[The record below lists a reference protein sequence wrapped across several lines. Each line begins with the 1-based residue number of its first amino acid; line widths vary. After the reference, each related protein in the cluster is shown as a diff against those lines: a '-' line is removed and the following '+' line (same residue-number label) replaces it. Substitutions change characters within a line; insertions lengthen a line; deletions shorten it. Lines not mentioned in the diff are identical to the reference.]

1 MHRRL
6 LNIASIVC
14 LVLCVALMGMWVRSS
29 YPSQI
34 IFRPSPA
41 QHSFAVASANGR
53 ISWSV
58 GYLSKDDDTE
68 TVENYIDPPH
78 RIDRRPIDRELLL
91 NPRLA
96 SGPMASIGFAQNRRG
111 LYATVTMIPYWFL
124 VLASGSLAMMFQMKW
139 PPQFTLR
146 SLFIVTTFLTV
157 MLGMVALLD
166 RAWIGKRSGE
176 RIGGRSEQSYLSQ
189 LSFV

>member
-1 MHRRL
+1 MLRRL

-14 LVLCVALMGMWVRSS
+14 LVLCVALTGMWVRTY

-34 IFRPSPA
+34 IFRPSPT
-41 QHSFAVASANGR
+41 QYGFAVASAKGR

-58 GYLSKDDDTE
+58 GYLSKDDDRE
-68 TVENYIDPPH
+68 TIENYVDPPQ

-96 SGPMASIGFAQNRRG
+96 SGQLASSGFAQNRRG

-124 VLASGSLAMMFQMKW
+124 VLAIGSLAMMFQMKM
-139 PPQFTLR
+139 PPQFNLR
-146 SLFIVTTFLTV
+146 SLFVVTTFLAV
-157 MLGMVALLD
+157 VLGMIAWLD
-166 RAWIGKRSGE
+166 RAWIGK
-176 RIGGRSEQSYLSQ
+176 
-189 LSFV
+189 